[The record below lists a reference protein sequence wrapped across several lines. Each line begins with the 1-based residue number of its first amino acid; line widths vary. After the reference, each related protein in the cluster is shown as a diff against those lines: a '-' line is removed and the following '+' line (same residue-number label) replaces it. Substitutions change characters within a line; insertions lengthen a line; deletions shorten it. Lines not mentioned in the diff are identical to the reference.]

1 MKLAFVVPW
10 YGRSIPGGAEALAY
24 QTAVHLKQAG
34 LEVIVLTTCIRDLH
48 ADWGRNYH
56 KPGVTVEDGVAVHR
70 FGVKRRNRQAFD
82 QLNWRLMQGQP
93 ISAEEERIFNE
104 EMFRCPDLYRA
115 IRQHQHDHLFFFI
128 PYMFPTTYFG
138 AQICPR
144 RSAMIPCLHD
154 ESYARL
160 AIHRQVVP
168 QVSALLFNSEAEQ
181 ALATALFPPSPGQ
194 IHRVV
199 GVGVET
205 DWQGD
210 GARFRAKY
218 GLGQRPLLLYAGRR
232 EPGKNTPL
240 LLQYWQRYVVE
251 YGRDAALVLLGAGDV
266 AIPPTL
272 QDVVID
278 LGFVPLQDKYDAYA
292 AADLF
297 CMPSVHESFSIVIM
311 ESWLAGTPV
320 LVHGDCAVTREH
332 VQKANGGLYFQDYAE
347 FATAVQYLFTRPQL
361 AARLGQQGR
370 QHVLNHYNWPAVIT
384 RYKEV
389 IAQMVDQL

>member
-34 LEVIVLTTCIRDLH
+34 LDVIVLTTCIRDLH
-48 ADWGRNYH
+48 ADWGRNDH

-93 ISAEEERIFNE
+93 ISPQEEQVFNE
-104 EMFRCPDLYRA
+104 EMISCPDLYRY
-115 IRQHQHDHLFFFI
+115 IQQQQRDYLFFFI

-154 ESYARL
+154 EAYARL
-160 AIHRQVVP
+160 AIHRQVIP
-168 QVSALLFNSEAEQ
+168 QVSALLFNSHAEQ
-181 ALATALFPPSPGQ
+181 SLTERLFALGPAQ
-194 IHRVV
+194 IRRVV

-205 DWQGD
+205 TWQGD
-210 GARFRAKY
+210 GTRFRAKY

-240 LLQYWQRYVVE
+240 LLQYWQRYMAE
-251 YGRDAALVLLGAGDV
+251 NGRDAALVLLGAGDV

-320 LVHGDCAVTREH
+320 LVHGDCDVTREH

-347 FATAVQYLFTRPQL
+347 FAAAVQYLLNRPHL

-370 QHVLNHYNWPAVIT
+370 QHVLDHYNWSAIIA